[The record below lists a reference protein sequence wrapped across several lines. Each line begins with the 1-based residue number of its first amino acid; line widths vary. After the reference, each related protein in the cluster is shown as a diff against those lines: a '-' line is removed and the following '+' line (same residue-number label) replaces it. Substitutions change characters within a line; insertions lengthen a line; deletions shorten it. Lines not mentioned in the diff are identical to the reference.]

1 MFGEMRDRL
10 TCGGVG
16 WAESA
21 RPRYNCFICVGLSR
35 GGFGPL
41 PICGCGPP
49 YELRPKKVLSNEVLD
64 LLRCPETRMRL
75 GRGEAGL
82 VARLNREITAGRLR
96 NRRGVALVK
105 PIDALLVREDGRL
118 AYPVI
123 DDIPILL
130 ADEAVE
136 L

>member
-1 MFGEMRDRL
+1 VL
-10 TCGGVG
+10 T
-16 WAESA
+16 
-21 RPRYNCFICVGLSR
+21 
-35 GGFGPL
+35 
-41 PICGCGPP
+41 
-49 YELRPKKVLSNEVLD
+49 NEVLE

-75 GRGEAGL
+75 SRGEVEL
-82 VARLNREITAGRLR
+82 VAQFNREIAAGRLR

-105 PIDALLVREDGRL
+105 PINAILVREDGRL

>member
-1 MFGEMRDRL
+1 
-10 TCGGVG
+10 
-16 WAESA
+16 
-21 RPRYNCFICVGLSR
+21 
-35 GGFGPL
+35 
-41 PICGCGPP
+41 
-49 YELRPKKVLSNEVLD
+49 VLHDDVLA
-64 LLRCPETRMRL
+64 LLRCPENRMRL
-75 GRGEAGL
+75 TRGETEM
-82 VARLNREITAGRLR
+82 VARLNREIAAGRLR
-96 NRRGVALVK
+96 NQRGVTLVK

>member
-1 MFGEMRDRL
+1 
-10 TCGGVG
+10 
-16 WAESA
+16 
-21 RPRYNCFICVGLSR
+21 
-35 GGFGPL
+35 
-41 PICGCGPP
+41 
-49 YELRPKKVLSNEVLD
+49 
-64 LLRCPETRMRL
+64 MRL
-75 GRGEAGL
+75 ARGDAEL
-82 VARLNREITAGRLR
+82 VARFNREIAARRLQ
-96 NRRGVALVK
+96 NRRGLTLAK

>member
-1 MFGEMRDRL
+1 VYRAQIPYVRGPKPRRL
-10 TCGGVG
+10 
-16 WAESA
+16 WPA
-21 RPRYNCFICVGLSR
+21 
-35 GGFGPL
+35 
-41 PICGCGPP
+41 
-49 YELRPKKVLSNEVLD
+49 LRTETQNVLDNEVLA
-64 LLRCPETRMRL
+64 LLRCPETRML
-75 GRGEAGL
+75 LARGEAEL
-82 VARLNREITAGRLR
+82 VARFNREIAAGRLR
-96 NRRGVALVK
+96 NRRGIALVN

>member
-1 MFGEMRDRL
+1 
-10 TCGGVG
+10 
-16 WAESA
+16 
-21 RPRYNCFICVGLSR
+21 
-35 GGFGPL
+35 
-41 PICGCGPP
+41 
-49 YELRPKKVLSNEVLD
+49 VLSNEVLE
-64 LLRCPETRMRL
+64 LLRCPENRMRL
-75 GRGEAGL
+75 GRGAAEL
-82 VARLNREITAGRLR
+82 VARFNREIAAGRLR
-96 NRRGVALVK
+96 NRRGVAIAK